1 MNNIFERVIIQI
13 RTWLWE
19 RERSKNRVPRR
30 RNIDLNERLT
40 LNPYESDY
48 EYLIEDYC
56 KRNTHMFPKDG
67 FIPYV
72 FNPYLFKL
80 YMNNGETLLGFPVQ
94 LSEKRLTLRKEKS
107 EQDGYHTAL
116 TEEFDIY
123 LFEIKQISAIRASAD
138 FRAIYVKEPILGY
151 KSIPEVNGRLL
162 TKGHTY
168 RLNEPNVL
176 EIKSP
181 YKCDFGEWYFHF
193 CTSMEGVALCP
204 GKTDYLGSIKNYAE
218 GRGALRLFRVK
229 AEEHCLEMN
238 DDLDWW
244 VTNKITVLGE
254 VSKEEIYQYYM
265 EHPRARERVEE
276 YYKLTP
282 DFWDEF
288 LKSEITPYVE
298 K

>member
-19 RERSKNRVPRR
+19 KKRVKNRVLKGRSLFP
-30 RNIDLNERLT
+30 DDRLT

-48 EYLIEDYC
+48 EYLIEEYC
-56 KRNTHMFPKDG
+56 KRNTALFGGDTNPT
-67 FIPYV
+67 YV
-72 FNPYLFKL
+72 FKL
-80 YMNNGETLLGFPVQ
+80 SMKNGDRLIGFPVQ
-94 LSEKRLTLRKEKS
+94 QSNNLLTLRKEKS
-107 EQDGYHTAL
+107 EPDGCHTAL
-116 TEEFDIY
+116 TEEFSIY
-123 LFEIKQISAIRASAD
+123 LFEIEQISAIRNWDD
-138 FRAIYVKEPILGY
+138 FQAVCVDEPIFGY
-151 KSIPEVNGRLL
+151 KSIPEVNGKLL

-168 RLNEPNVL
+168 ILNEPNVL
-176 EIKSP
+176 EIESP

-288 LKSEITPYVE
+288 LKSEITPYGE